1 MSSSNCIA
9 CALLP
14 AMWVLIVFAP
24 ASRAADSTVKA
35 LQAQAATATSSSDDS
50 YAPRRHQLDFEL
62 SDFAAF
68 PTDDSLIRR
77 REASIAGSALHWGP
91 DLGVTSYQQ
100 PGINGTFWFDDLN
113 ALQFQF
119 RYFALYGSSFLGT
132 PVTFNGNAIAPGQHI
147 STSGTTWFTGG
158 VFYERRITPWLER
171 QTANLPH
178 FLQGWDVRPKIGLEF
193 VYLDF
198 QIDNGHPALIS
209 GHLDVRGRW
218 HDQELPIPT
227 IGVEGRRWLRN
238 NLLLEGT
245 LQGNWINK
253 WNSLRNQGGTVYLSQ
268 SSFETHWRLYYV
280 DQHLMGLKPFLG
292 FAYYFY
298 KQAEASRE
306 IGNLARMQAFGPEFG
321 VNYSFR
327 F

>member
-171 QTANLPH
+171 QTGRCSLS
-178 FLQGWDVRPKIGLEF
+178 GIR
-193 VYLDF
+193 
-198 QIDNGHPALIS
+198 ALC
-209 GHLDVRGRW
+209 
-218 HDQELPIPT
+218 
-227 IGVEGRRWLRN
+227 
-238 NLLLEGT
+238 
-245 LQGNWINK
+245 
-253 WNSLRNQGGTVYLSQ
+253 TVPN
-268 SSFETHWRLYYV
+268 
-280 DQHLMGLKPFLG
+280 D
-292 FAYYFY
+292 
-298 KQAEASRE
+298 
-306 IGNLARMQAFGPEFG
+306 
-321 VNYSFR
+321 
-327 F
+327 